1 MLWGGRS
8 SGKTLV
14 DLMIEKII
22 IFYLIL
28 AVWWNTNRW
37 MTANKIIK
45 DLKNQRD
52 KYKQAWMEGKDVI
65 VWEKTE
71 EVRSSK

>member
-14 DLMIEKII
+14 DPMIEKII

-52 KYKQAWMEGKDVI
+52 KYKQAWTEGKDVI

>member
-1 MLWGGRS
+1 MLWGEKS

-14 DLMIEKII
+14 DQMIEKII
-22 IFYLIL
+22 IFYLII

-37 MTANKIIK
+37 IVSNRLVN
-45 DLKNQRD
+45 DLKIQRD
-52 KYKQAWMEGKDVI
+52 KYKQAWTEGKDVI